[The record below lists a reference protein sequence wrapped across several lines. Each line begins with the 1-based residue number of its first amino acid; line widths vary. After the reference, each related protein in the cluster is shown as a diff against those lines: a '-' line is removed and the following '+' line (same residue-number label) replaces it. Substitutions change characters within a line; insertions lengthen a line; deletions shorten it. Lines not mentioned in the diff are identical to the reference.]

1 MIRLRMV
8 NHDRCADTRH
18 LFNVTRNSFAVLKIC
33 LNLWKLNIVDP
44 KIFNIVR
51 DESIIDDI
59 SSNRYTEILVWN
71 GEITN

>member
-8 NHDRCADTRH
+8 NHDRLADTRH

-33 LNLWKLNIVDP
+33 LNLRKLNIVDP
-44 KIFNIVR
+44 KIFKIVR
-51 DESIIDDI
+51 DKSIDDI